1 MMYRLYDVMNYE
13 ILLRYVLTGTGD
25 VAGFSLFLTGWA
37 RGLTIYKML
46 F

>member
-1 MMYRLYDVMNYE
+1 MMYRLYDVMNYG
-13 ILLRYVLTGTGD
+13 ILLRSVLTGKEDATGLP
-25 VAGFSLFLTGWA
+25 LFRTGLA